1 MMNMRLRIPILKFV
15 FFIVLFFL
23 LPNVRAAG
31 GDWQKLENGL
41 YIGTF
46 EPKKRSKIYHEKIVV
61 LKIDPKV
68 LSLKLGLASAHGR
81 KLRTAKQWCTEFGLL
96 AAINA
101 SMYQSSD
108 FLKSTGYMRN
118 YDHVNNAH
126 IHKDYGALLL
136 FNPIE
141 VSLPEVQMV
150 DRRVQKNWKSL
161 MRKYHS
167 VVQNYRMISNGRK
180 AVWPKRIVMHRI
192 AAVGMDQEDHVL
204 FILSRA
210 LYSTHDFINV
220 LLSLQIGIKSA
231 MYVEGGPEATLYL
244 NLDRDGTQ
252 PAKGP
257 GGNLTRHI
265 DESPSS
271 LPNVIGIMRR
281 R

>member
-1 MMNMRLRIPILKFV
+1 MSHRISIPKIV

-23 LPNVRAAG
+23 LPNAHAAG
-31 GDWQKLENGL
+31 GGWQKLESGL

-46 EPKKRSKIYHEKIVV
+46 DPDKKSKIYHEKIVI
-61 LKIDPKV
+61 LKMDPKV
-68 LSLKLGLASAHGR
+68 LSLKLLSASERGR

-108 FLKSTGYMRN
+108 FLRSTGYMRN

-141 VSLPEVQMV
+141 TSLPEVQMV
-150 DRRVQKNWKSL
+150 DRRAQKNWKSL
-161 MRKYHS
+161 MQKYHS
-167 VVQNYRMISNGRK
+167 VVQNYRMISNGSK
-180 AVWPKRIVMHRI
+180 ADWPKRIVMHRI
-192 AAVGMDQEDHVL
+192 AAIGMDREDHVL

-220 LLSLQIGIKSA
+220 LLSLQIDIKSA

-244 NLDRDGTQ
+244 NLDRSRTQ
-252 PAKGP
+252 SAEDLGR
-257 GGNLTRHI
+257 NLSQHI
-265 DESPSS
+265 DESPST
-271 LPNVIGIMRR
+271 LPNVVGIVRR
-281 R
+281 Q